1 MTGEGAG
8 GAGAGGD
15 GAERRLE
22 AWERGLGRAAAAVPY
37 ALLLVSTVLALVEPG
52 RSAADRIGTLAL
64 AAFTAAWMLWLVTL
78 HPAWATRRG
87 VMAVYCAGL
96 IALIAALLLR
106 SPWFSFFAFTGY
118 LHAWALLTGRWRLVG
133 VAVTALVSSTWVLHA
148 FGAVTVAAVGA
159 WLGVAAVIVALVAL
173 FSRHGDVTAEQSRQ
187 RKEMIADLAEAN
199 RRLEAALEENAGLHA
214 QLMAQAREAGAL
226 DERQRMARE
235 IHDTIAQGLAGVI
248 TQIQAAEQAGGRDE
262 VRRRHLD
269 NATRLARESLDEARR
284 SVRAIRPEPLE
295 AARLPDAIAEV
306 ARRWSSLHG
315 VAAEVAT
322 TGDVRPMHPEVEVT
336 LLRTAQEALANVA
349 KHARATR
356 VGLTLSYME
365 DLVTLDVRDDGAGFD
380 PTAVAAARP
389 DGGYGLRAMRQRVL
403 RLAGKLEIESEP
415 GGGTAVWAGLPAV
428 PQEEPDA

>member
-1 MTGEGAG
+1 MTGEGA
-8 GAGAGGD
+8 AGAD
-15 GAERRLE
+15 RRLE
-22 AWERGLGRAAAAVPY
+22 AWQRGFGRAAAAVPY

-64 AAFTAAWMLWLVTL
+64 AALAAAWMLWLLTL
-78 HPAWATRRG
+78 HPAWAARRG
-87 VMAVYCAGL
+87 LMGVYCAGL
-96 IALIAALLLR
+96 IALIALLLLR

-118 LHAWALLTGRWRLVG
+118 LHAWALLAGRWRLVG
-133 VAVTALVSSTWVLHA
+133 VAVTALVSSTWVLDA
-148 FGAVTVAAVGA
+148 FPGVTAGAVGA
-159 WLGVAAVIVALVAL
+159 WLGVAAVIVALVVL

-235 IHDTIAQGLAGVI
+235 IHDTIAQGLAGII
-248 TQIQAAEQAGGRDE
+248 TQIQAAEQAGDRGED
-262 VRRRHLD
+262 RRRHLG

-295 AARLPDAIAEV
+295 AARLPDAVAEV
-306 ARRWSSLHG
+306 VRRWSSLHG
-315 VAAEVAT
+315 VAAELAT
-322 TGDVRPMHPEVEVT
+322 TGDARPMHPEVEVA

-365 DLVTLDVRDDGAGFD
+365 DLVTLDVRDDGVGFD
-380 PTAVAAARP
+380 PNAVAAARP
-389 DGGYGLRAMRQRVL
+389 DGGYGLAAMRQRVR

-415 GGGTAVWAGLPAV
+415 GGGTAVWAGLPAI